1 MKKIIYLFGIALF
14 IASCSND
21 NKDECSED
29 KNINEDTLENVCDE
43 VGSNRSSINYNTQTI
58 SSLQIRQ
65 SSTLNSNRS
74 GETLV
79 WMSVPSLDDWSNQV
93 TEVSFVVQVPANVE
107 VERINMRE
115 VLYANSNC
123 KTDHLIY
130 ELKLKS
136 SSSAN
141 PKPNPSL
148 ETFTLNIS
156 QADWDKFEFF
166 VAYTS
171 DSQGDKKKVVAANP
185 NTYPDKKK

>member
-21 NKDECSED
+21 NKHECSED

-93 TEVSFVVQVPANVE
+93 TGVSFVVQVPANVE

>member
-21 NKDECSED
+21 NKHECSED

-166 VAYTS
+166 VTYTS